1 MPEYRYVSQGEYY
14 ITTDPNTVL
23 VTSGMTECIAI
34 VFISKNSPE
43 KRLLSHLDG
52 YILYNP
58 TIALSNLSV
67 IKSAF
72 EKTNPQEFEVH
83 LFGGSKNRRN
93 YSTLLPLL
101 KKLNLDTTS
110 CIDTQELCAKHNL
123 NLNSKQA
130 YFTPTNITATVIC
143 HPNKPPVFTPYEK
156 HHFNL
161 PFSEE
166 ALEEG
171 QGLDSN
177 EKQNQYRNF
186 LNINKMILN
195 DPGPSRIIRTSAD
208 IQWIEAHQWVL
219 KPAPSNGVP

>member
-52 YILYNP
+52 YVLYNP
-58 TIALSNLSV
+58 TIARSNLSA

-72 EKTNPQEFEVH
+72 EKTSPQEIEVH
-83 LFGGSKNRRN
+83 LFGGSKKRRN
-93 YSTLLPLL
+93 YSMLLPLL
-101 KKLNLDTTS
+101 KKLNLNTTS
-110 CIDTQELCAKHNL
+110 CIDTQELCTKHNL
-123 NLNSKQA
+123 NSKHA
-130 YFTPTNITATVIC
+130 YFTPMSVTATVIC
-143 HPNKPPVFTPYEK
+143 HPDKLPIFTPYAP
-156 HHFNL
+156 HHFSP
-161 PFSEE
+161 PFSED

-171 QGLDSN
+171 QGLESN
-177 EKQNQYRNF
+177 EKQNQYRDF
-186 LNINKMILN
+186 LNINKIILN
-195 DPGPSRIIRTSAD
+195 DPDLSRIIRTSAD

-219 KPAPSNGVP
+219 KAAPSNGVP